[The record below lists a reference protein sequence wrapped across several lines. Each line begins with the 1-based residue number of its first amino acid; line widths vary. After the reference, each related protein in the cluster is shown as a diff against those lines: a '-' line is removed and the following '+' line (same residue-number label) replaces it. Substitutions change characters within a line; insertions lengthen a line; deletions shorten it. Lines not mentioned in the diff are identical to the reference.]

1 MGSANLNLS
10 TVELTS
16 TLLTAPLNGA
26 PSSSDYNE
34 SQRNTLVD
42 LTAVVDFINNELLPL
57 VNALPAGALLP
68 TIDPVGIEGRT
79 INTSTADQSA
89 LFFDSLS
96 STPLTIYQS
105 LQLLNGIITTMN
117 QQLIDQGVEVAS
129 LQAQLSSTNQNDVA
143 LALQNLSA
151 SLNQLTVNQQIQ
163 NTQITEIIGA
173 KIVTVRSSP
182 TSCSSGTTTNITVD
196 FPTAYNDDFYTA
208 NVSLEVPDG
217 ANGLVA
223 TGGFQKISPG
233 IGLVVSVVNYDAAA
247 HNVIVHVMAS
257 HD

>member
-1 MGSANLNLS
+1 MAAQDLNLA

-42 LTAVVDFINNELLPL
+42 LTSIVDFINNELLPL
-57 VNALPAGALLP
+57 INALPAGALLP
-68 TIDPVGIEGRT
+68 AIGPVGIEGRT
-79 INTSTADQSA
+79 IWSDTSDQSA
-89 LFFDSLS
+89 LFFNSLS
-96 STPLTIYQS
+96 SVPLTLADS
-105 LQLLNGIITTMN
+105 LRLLNGIITTMN
-117 QQLIDQGVEVAS
+117 QQLIDVGVEVAS

-163 NTQITEIIGA
+163 NTQITQILGS
-173 KIVTVRSSP
+173 KIVAVRSNIVTIPAGS
-182 TSCSSGTTTNITVD
+182 TNNVQIN
-196 FPTAYNDDFYTA
+196 FPTPYNDDFYTA
-208 NVSLEVPDG
+208 TLSVQATDG
-217 ANGLVA
+217 NNGLVNIGSWDRV
-223 TGGFQKISPG
+223 TVG
-233 IGLVVSVVNYDAAA
+233 IGVIASAVNYDTID
-247 HNVIVHVMAS
+247 HDVIIHVMAT